1 MILPSLFGLG
11 VSGTRGETRSR
22 AVEIAKRRQFCW
34 QTRFRSVSLAAV
46 LRLQPRPSGFWQ
58 AMTGQPWLRP
68 KDRRLPKVLPPFS
81 PPLSHYLYLSGK
93 TKYILYK
100 HKMIRLQDSEYE

>member
-1 MILPSLFGLG
+1 MDDRLDWIRG
-11 VSGTRGETRSR
+11 SGSCERGGENGG
-22 AVEIAKRRQFCW
+22 K
-34 QTRFRSVSLAAV
+34 TRFRSVSLAAV

-58 AMTGQPWLRP
+58 AMTGQPWLQP

-93 TKYILYK
+93 IKYILYK
-100 HKMIRLQDSEYE
+100 HKMIRLQDSEYEKYRNDHKRE